1 MEFFSFQV
9 DADNLGQCM
18 VKKWFWWQAKSICF
32 FFNSNSCKG
41 ERWDTLLASAS
52 NLRILLAHLLHDW
65 KLEVVT
71 FPGFWWILWHLVIIE
86 GSGIFAQ
93 FAYRSSLAG
102 HQSSN
107 WGCGCL
113 RLSTLLKFGEES
125 NLLSTPAFSNPS
137 FGWTTTPFAAR
148 EGVAVSSGL
157 LALPD
162 IALRCFILTEYN
174 ITVS

>member
-1 MEFFSFQV
+1 MEFFQLSSWRWQSWSMYGKKV
-9 DADNLGQCM
+9 ILVTSKINL
-18 VKKWFWWQAKSICF
+18 CF
-32 FFNSNSCKG
+32 FSIQIPARG

-71 FPGFWWILWHLVIIE
+71 FPGFLMDPLASCNYWRLRDSAVRQP
-86 GSGIFAQ
+86 Q
-93 FAYRSSLAG
+93 FPSWA
-102 HQSSN
+102 
-107 WGCGCL
+107 
-113 RLSTLLKFGEES
+113 FGEES

-148 EGVAVSSGL
+148 EGVSPSSGL

-162 IALRCFILTEYN
+162 IGLRCFILTEYN